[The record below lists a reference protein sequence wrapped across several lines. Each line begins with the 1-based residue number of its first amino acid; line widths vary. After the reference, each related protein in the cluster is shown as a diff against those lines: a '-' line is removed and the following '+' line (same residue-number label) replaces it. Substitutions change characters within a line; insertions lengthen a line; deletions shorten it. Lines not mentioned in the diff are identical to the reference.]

1 MSCGIKRILQFDTAI
16 SYGPIQVF
24 DGNHIDITNACMYS
38 WSNDMVCWTS
48 WTDYAHYN
56 TICENIEEEFYLRI
70 LLFGSFDSVSVNGSF
85 TNCFSLCIDQS
96 NPFLETFCD
105 NANLFK
111 PYQNLDCALQLQQQL
126 ADSIVCMFGI
136 PVYYFR
142 IVPKSETA
150 DYTFKEYVLHNVEA
164 VKQINLMIPDG
175 TMPSS
180 NPKFTALDF
189 DWQSDWEVEIGKTQF
204 ATAFGDNAFP
214 NTRDFIYIPMMKR
227 MWNVNAAYDEK
238 NEGLMWRS
246 TTWKLSL
253 IKYEDS
259 TNIISE
265 GDIQSLIDNWTINDY
280 DDVFGEKEVLE
291 QERLTGAAPLSAP
304 THAATN
310 LYDISM
316 QDAVRRAYSKD
327 EVSVIDYQYNHHSN
341 VVARSIYKFKKPE
354 STVYYQNGYCG
365 KDGTL
370 SFIIQTQGLETS
382 GKNNVVIGP
391 LAINIPFIPKSS
403 TQDAHYNIE
412 IAGSTDISGQPL
424 SVSIEQFNTYLVI
437 VRWNKGTYTVEM
449 SVYKYI
455 HEENVPKYLLKP
467 EMYWFE
473 STPTTVS
480 GVYNLDFEVQDKQ
493 PCYIQPYPCMMT
505 NIKLYDRDL
514 GSDAIKESIKYTTQ
528 HPGCVINDVARH
540 FNSGY
545 GYSVK

>member
-1 MSCGIKRILQFDTAI
+1 
-16 SYGPIQVF
+16 
-24 DGNHIDITNACMYS
+24 
-38 WSNDMVCWTS
+38 
-48 WTDYAHYN
+48 
-56 TICENIEEEFYLRI
+56 
-70 LLFGSFDSVSVNGSF
+70 
-85 TNCFSLCIDQS
+85 
-96 NPFLETFCD
+96 
-105 NANLFK
+105 
-111 PYQNLDCALQLQQQL
+111 
-126 ADSIVCMFGI
+126 
-136 PVYYFR
+136 
-142 IVPKSETA
+142 
-150 DYTFKEYVLHNVEA
+150 
-164 VKQINLMIPDG
+164 
-175 TMPSS
+175 
-180 NPKFTALDF
+180 
-189 DWQSDWEVEIGKTQF
+189 
-204 ATAFGDNAFP
+204 
-214 NTRDFIYIPMMKR
+214 MMKR

-280 DDVFGEKEVLE
+280 DDVFGEKEVVE

-403 TQDAHYNIE
+403 TRDAHYNIE
-412 IAGSTDISGQPL
+412 IAGSTDISGKPL

-493 PCYIQPYPCMMT
+493 PCYIRPYPCMMT